1 MGIRAE
7 EEFYSVFALFFWW
20 CFFGLPFSVALL
32 VLRKLFTTDV
42 VEPSIFEWGLVPG
55 RSIIVSL
62 P

>member
-20 CFFGLPFSVALL
+20 CFGLPFSVALL
-32 VLRKLFTTDV
+32 VLRKFFRTDM

-55 RSIIVSL
+55 RSVIVSL